1 LELAA
6 ADATSRAAAI
16 AARAAA
22 ADTDVTFTDAA
33 DAADPDA
40 ALGCCGALNGTALGR
55 AGDFTGAFPGGA
67 KR

>member
-22 ADTDVTFTDAA
+22 ADTDVTFTDA
-33 DAADPDA
+33 DA
-40 ALGCCGALNGTALGR
+40 ALGCCGGLNGTALGR

>member
-1 LELAA
+1 MELAA
-6 ADATSRAAAI
+6 ADAISRAAAI

-22 ADTDVTFTDAA
+22 ADTDVIFTDAA
-33 DAADPDA
+33 DADA
-40 ALGCCGALNGTALGR
+40 ALGCCGDLNGTALGR